1 MACNTRTSQICAD
14 PVVTAEPRC
23 LDHYPRGHQ
32 KSNCRAK
39 TSLRDEYLGSV
50 AGDAFALLYQGLADP
65 VLLEYKPSLTAAAM
79 LASCRC
85 AAGIVPFW
93 PATLETLTGYREQHA
108 ADFGAAMAAVGNLMT
123 IVYTS
128 ADLHPHHSY

>member
-1 MACNTRTSQICAD
+1 MLPCIFCQQYLASSALCLQQPIS
-14 PVVTAEPRC
+14 VTA
-23 LDHYPRGHQ
+23 Y
-32 KSNCRAK
+32 S
-39 TSLRDEYLGSV
+39 

-93 PATLETLTGYREQHA
+93 PATLESLTGYREQHA
-108 ADFGAAMAAVGNLMT
+108 ADFGSAMAAVGNLMT
-123 IVYTS
+123 ILYTS

>member
-1 MACNTRTSQICAD
+1 MRCEILELESLHSRMQYSEATAAASCALVHNA
-14 PVVTAEPRC
+14 PVKLQVSELLIVFIA
-23 LDHYPRGHQ
+23 
-32 KSNCRAK
+32 
-39 TSLRDEYLGSV
+39 
-50 AGDAFALLYQGLADP
+50 AGDAFHLLYQGLADP
-65 VLLEYKPSLTAAAM
+65 ALLEYKPSLTAAAM

-93 PATLETLTGYREQHA
+93 PATLESLTGYREQHA
-108 ADFGAAMAAVGNLMT
+108 ADFGSAMSAVGNLMT